1 MTTYDETPHQ
11 HREPRAHAP
20 ESAPSSP
27 RPATPEP
34 AGFDSADRRP
44 RGRLHMGTA
53 TSDPTYL
60 PLTPQEQARERAL
73 ERERIQ
79 QERAQHPQ
87 AAGGRYKGLQHSGR
101 YLETP
106 KHGHAIF
113 TSKYERK
120 RKRHKTAV
128 AVVVLLALIA
138 VAVWFFFLRK
148 G

>member
-11 HREPRAHAP
+11 HREPQAHAP

-27 RPATPEP
+27 RPATPAP

-128 AVVVLLALIA
+128 AVLVLLALI
-138 VAVWFFFLRK
+138 AVWFFFLRK